1 MQSSH
6 YLQYRVNS
14 ETYMYQCWRADDNLT
29 MFTTLSSPHKFSVGK
44 KTSIGNEV
52 IIIGI
57 SYYWFIQICVCF
69 FFLFSLFFI
78 FFLFAPS
85 FHILFATVGYVD
97 SAIYC
102 QST

>member
-6 YLQYRVNS
+6 CLQYRVYS

-57 SYYWFIQICVCF
+57 SYYWFIQMCF
-69 FFLFSLFFI
+69 FFFCLLFL